1 MPVSTAVSDDGEC
14 HANDGPNWAAERI
27 PRTVAVTDFGI
38 AKAISASCTLS
49 GGAIHAVASVALA
62 ILCVTPSGA
71 ARAQNPP
78 AAITTPVAP
87 GVAAGLA
94 AMRGFVVDSLHQQPL
109 AGATVS
115 IEGTSRTAL
124 TSREGRYLVD
134 SIPPGSHR
142 VLLAHPVLDTIGMRL
157 ASRALS
163 FAAGELKTID
173 LAIPTSGK
181 LVSLLCPASVL
192 QNRGPGAL
200 TGFVRD
206 PETKEPATGSKVQL
220 VYEIHDLMGG
230 KAIPM
235 VREAIVDSTG
245 AYRICGLPTPMTGKV
260 QVFRNG
266 ISSGEVATAIEQGS
280 LGLRSLSIA
289 AVHIA
294 TVSGESGAPAKRA
307 YRGTARVTGVVV
319 DKQGRPIADAR
330 VTVQG
335 SGITAVSLGT
345 GDFELDSLPSGTQ
358 SLEVRKLG
366 YSATDQAV
374 ELASAA
380 PATVRVVMSEYVPIL
395 KTVRVEASLDKGLS
409 DVGYLKRKQAGLG
422 YFMDGINLRKDAL
435 TVTDAMRSAPG
446 LKIVPSSDGSSYTI
460 KSSRGGCVTL
470 VVDGTQWK
478 ELTPGDLDSYVP
490 PSDLRAVEVYSASMV
505 PAEFQT
511 PGQSNCTTVVIWTA
525 LSTNRNPKK

>member
-1 MPVSTAVSDDGEC
+1 M
-14 HANDGPNWAAERI
+14 
-27 PRTVAVTDFGI
+27 AVTDFGI

-62 ILCVTPSGA
+62 ILCLTPSGA
-71 ARAQNPP
+71 AIAQNPP
-78 AAITTPVAP
+78 PATTTPVAPVAP

-115 IEGTSRTAL
+115 IEGTSRMAL

-245 AYRICGLPTPMTGKV
+245 AYRICGLPTPMNGKIR
-260 QVFRNG
+260 VFRNG
-266 ISSGEVATAIEQGS
+266 ISSGEVAAAIEQGS

-294 TVSGESGAPAKRA
+294 TVPGESGAPAKRA
-307 YRGTARVTGVVV
+307 YSGTARMTGLVV
-319 DKQGRPIADAR
+319 DTQGRPIADAR

-345 GDFELDSLPSGTQ
+345 GDFALDSLPSGTQ

-374 ELASAA
+374 ELASTA
-380 PATVRVVMSEYVPIL
+380 PATVRVVMGEYVPIL
-395 KTVRVEASLDKGLS
+395 NTVRVGASLDKGLS

-422 YFMDGINLRKDAL
+422 YFMDGINLRTDAL

-446 LKIVPSSDGSSYTI
+446 LKIVPSSNGSGYTI
-460 KSSRGGCVTL
+460 KSSRGGGCVTL
-470 VVDGTQWK
+470 VVDGTPWK

-490 PSDLRAVEVYSASMV
+490 PSDLRAVEVYSASMA
-505 PAEFQT
+505 PAEFQA